1 MPGPWRS
8 LPPLGPRQS
17 YSVRLLG
24 GQTLAWHSESRRL
37 VASLLVMRMPLP
49 YWHPAPLTSSP
60 LMTEHRPSGSFLL
73 IDILGSLSES
83 IA

>member
-24 GQTLAWHSESRRL
+24 GQTLAWHSESPRL
-37 VASLLVMRMPLP
+37 GASPLATRMSLP
-49 YWHPAPLTSSP
+49 CSYPAPLTSSLP
-60 LMTEHRPSGSFLL
+60 MTEHRPSADLL
-73 IDILGSLSES
+73 LLDILGWLIES